1 MLCVSHILPWQISFV
16 CYRKTIT
23 RCTGEKYLRLKNLE
37 QLKAYQCSYKIGC
50 EKFQAWDSSHYVAV
64 VKKKSV
70 TVFHQQSFTCT
81 IFLPTAVNYT

>member
-1 MLCVSHILPWQISFV
+1 MLCVCHILPWQISFV

-23 RCTGEKYLRLKNLE
+23 ICTGEKYLRLKNLE

-50 EKFQAWDSSHYVAV
+50 EKFQAWGSSHYVAV

-70 TVFHQQSFTCT
+70 LKRKV
-81 IFLPTAVNYT
+81 